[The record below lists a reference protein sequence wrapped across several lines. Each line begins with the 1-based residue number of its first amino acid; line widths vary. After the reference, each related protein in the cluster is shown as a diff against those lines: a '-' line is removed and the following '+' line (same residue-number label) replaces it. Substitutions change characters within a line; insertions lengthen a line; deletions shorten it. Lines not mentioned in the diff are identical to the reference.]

1 MPQTTTPSRSR
12 ASDNEGPAASPDR
25 VTSRRRPAA
34 ASPRR
39 PLPARSLA
47 PRAAALVKPVAA
59 DEPEQPQAPV
69 RRAWPDDGRPA
80 IAADDRVSP
89 GGPTYFEKAVEEHS
103 RRLLGIARGIV
114 GYRASGEDV
123 VQQALTNLYR
133 HRERYDWRE
142 PGPLLKRATVNEA
155 LRLLRPPRMSM
166 IADDSSGAD
175 ARHRRDRQE
184 APDAPMEQAETVAR
198 VREAIDELPEH
209 FRAALVLCEYEGM
222 SYQQISDTLG
232 CSIPQ
237 VKTWLHRA
245 RRKLA
250 GKLESFAEGRR
261 PDEHGA
267 PA

>member
-1 MPQTTTPSRSR
+1 MEPK
-12 ASDNEGPAASPDR
+12 
-25 VTSRRRPAA
+25 
-34 ASPRR
+34 
-39 PLPARSLA
+39 A
-47 PRAAALVKPVAA
+47 PEA
-59 DEPEQPQAPV
+59 DENAARPGWADPSVPAV
-69 RRAWPDDGRPA
+69 R
-80 IAADDRVSP
+80 ADDRVAP
-89 GGPTYFEKAVEEHS
+89 GGPTYFEKAVEEHG

-133 HRERYDWRE
+133 HRERYDWRQ

-155 LRLLRPPRMSM
+155 LRLLRPPKMTQ
-166 IADDSSGAD
+166 IADDSAGRD
-175 ARHRRDRQE
+175 TRNNRDRGA
-184 APDAPMEQAETVAR
+184 APDEPIERRETVSR
-198 VREAIDELPEH
+198 VRDAIEELPEH

-250 GKLESFAEGRR
+250 EKLGPYVEGRR
-261 PDEHGA
+261 ADDSADQETTGTTPR
-267 PA
+267 

>member
-1 MPQTTTPSRSR
+1 MPIATTRSPSE
-12 ASDNEGPAASPDR
+12 SDAPAMAGDR
-25 VTSRRRPAA
+25 LSSRRRPAPA
-34 ASPRR
+34 ASRR

-47 PRAAALVKPVAA
+47 PRAASVKSPAT
-59 DEPEQPQAPV
+59 DEPQAATPV

-80 IAADDRVSP
+80 VAADDRVTP
-89 GGPTYFEKAVEEHS
+89 GGPTYFEKAVEDHG

-184 APDAPMEQAETVAR
+184 APDAPIEQAETVDR
-198 VREAIDELPEH
+198 VRSAIAELPEH

-222 SYQQISDTLG
+222 SYQQISETLG

-250 GKLESFAEGRR
+250 GKLEGFVEGRR
-261 PDEHGA
+261 PDEDGDA
-267 PA
+267 

>member
-1 MPQTTTPSRSR
+1 MAQVARKETTVGNGHRS
-12 ASDNEGPAASPDR
+12 PAAGR
-25 VTSRRRPAA
+25 VGSAVRRPRARRPVTPRTPRAVAPVPAEPAPADVRPEPRRPAWA
-34 ASPRR
+34 DPD
-39 PLPARSLA
+39 LPSIR
-47 PRAAALVKPVAA
+47 
-59 DEPEQPQAPV
+59 
-69 RRAWPDDGRPA
+69 
-80 IAADDRVSP
+80 ADDRVSP
-89 GGPTYFEKAVEEHS
+89 KGPTYFEKAVEDHG

-133 HRERYDWRE
+133 HRDRYDWRQ

-155 LRLLRPPRMSM
+155 LRLLRPPRMTAF
-166 IADDSSGAD
+166 ADDSAGRD
-175 ARHRRDRQE
+175 ARNNRDRGT
-184 APDAPMEQAETVAR
+184 APDQPLEQAETVER

-222 SYQQISDTLG
+222 SYQQISETLG

-250 GKLESFAEGRR
+250 GRLESFVEGRR
-261 PDEHGA
+261 ADEQE
-267 PA
+267 